1 MDEIDAQVAARRDR
15 LSQVLDALEKHGLSQ
30 REIAMRACVPPQYF
44 SDVKLGRRSLSELFA
59 RRLGEEFDVDHIWLM
74 TGTGSMKRPRA
85 WSADAEP
92 KRSTL
97 IPILNQPTAGEP
109 RHAGHWD
116 GSLVEL
122 SGPAVAAA
130 ATAEAP
136 YALRVTHDDCNGRLK
151 KGDIVIVSQRDDKAS
166 PVVIIRENEKLM
178 IAGRIASTGKFSDL
192 QTGRTKKGGAEVVG
206 ACIAIVW
213 APL

>member
-1 MDEIDAQVAARRDR
+1 MDDVEPQVAARRER
-15 LSQVLDALEKHGLSQ
+15 FSQVLDALEKQGLSQ

-85 WSADAEP
+85 WTADAET
-92 KRSTL
+92 KRSML
-97 IPILNQPTAGEP
+97 IPILNQPIAGEP
-109 RHAGHWD
+109 RQAPHWD

-122 SGPAVAAA
+122 AGPAIPATAAA
-130 ATAEAP
+130 IMP
-136 YALRVTHDDCNGRLK
+136 YALRLADNDLSGRLK
-151 KGDIVIVSQRDDKAS
+151 KGDIILISQSDGGAHDLAVLRKADALVLAWRKRGPKRYVS
-166 PVVIIRENEKLM
+166 
-178 IAGRIASTGKFSDL
+178 L
-192 QTGRTKKGGAEVVG
+192 QTGKPLAGDPEILGNGT
-206 ACIAIVW
+206 AILW